1 MKKRMIAVLSTV
13 FVISGCAEL
22 RHQQQKDIT
31 SGMAGCP
38 ASEVELLGETMNW
51 TSGTWTA
58 KCRGKTFHCVEVA
71 YGGYRCQEE
80 GK

>member
-1 MKKRMIAVLSTV
+1 MKRTIVAVLSTV
-13 FVISGCAEL
+13 FILSGCADL
-22 RHQQQKDIT
+22 RHQKQKDVT

-38 ASEVELLGETMNW
+38 SSEVELVGESMNW

-58 KCRGKTFHCVEVA
+58 KCRGKTFHCVEA
-71 YGGYRCQEE
+71 GGGYRCQEE